1 MLIEINVPTPGES
14 ITQVLFSRKLV
25 EEGSVIEKDTEIAEI
40 DSDKATLS
48 IISEHSG
55 KIHFLVEEGDTIPV
69 ASVIASLNT
78 DFVAVISESAPLQAD
93 LSTLVDTP
101 SVEVETLRTIDKTLE
116 ATPLAQ
122 RIMDAEN
129 VSPKEVEQYLQN
141 KKITKEIVTEFLNHK
156 NESNLKNVTNSRTQE
171 RQKLSPL
178 RQKLA
183 QRLVSVKNETAML
196 TTFNEI
202 DMSFV
207 NEIKSKYNDK
217 FKQKHGVSFG
227 YMSLFTKAA
236 SIALQKFKNV
246 NSQIDGDD
254 IISFDYTDIAIAVS
268 APKGLLVPVL
278 RNVEMQS
285 IPEIEISIKDYA
297 AKAREGKL
305 SLEEMQGGT
314 FTITNGGVFGSLMST
329 PIINPPQSAILGMH
343 NILDRPI
350 ALNGQVVIRP
360 MMYIALSYDHRIID
374 GRDSV
379 GFLKL
384 IKELIENP
392 MQLLTEGQNPIEK
405 LLDL

>member
-1 MLIEINVPTPGES
+1 
-14 ITQVLFSRKLV
+14 
-25 EEGSVIEKDTEIAEI
+25 
-40 DSDKATLS
+40 
-48 IISEHSG
+48 
-55 KIHFLVEEGDTIPV
+55 
-69 ASVIASLNT
+69 
-78 DFVAVISESAPLQAD
+78 
-93 LSTLVDTP
+93 
-101 SVEVETLRTIDKTLE
+101 
-116 ATPLAQ
+116 
-122 RIMDAEN
+122 MDAEN
-129 VSPKEVEQYLQN
+129 VSSKEVEQYLQN

-156 NESNLKNVTNSRTQE
+156 NESNLMNVTNSRIQE

-207 NEIKSKYNDK
+207 IDIKSKYNDK

-285 IPEIEISIKDYA
+285 IPEIEISIKNYA
-297 AKAREGKL
+297 SKAREGKL

-384 IKELIENP
+384 IKELLENP
-392 MQLLTEGQNPIEK
+392 MQMLTEGKNPIEK

>member
-69 ASVIASLNT
+69 ASVIATLDT
-78 DFVAVISESAPLQAD
+78 DFVKVASQSDFQQTD
-93 LSTLVDTP
+93 LVGSVDNP
-101 SVEVETLRTIDKTLE
+101 RVEVENVLPIVKTIE

-129 VSPKEVEQYLQN
+129 VSPKEVEQFLQN
-141 KKITKEIVTEFLNHK
+141 KKITKEIVTDFLNHK
-156 NESNLKNVTNSRTQE
+156 NDANLIDVTNSRTQE

-207 NEIKSKYNDK
+207 IDIKSKYNDK

-285 IPEIEISIKDYA
+285 IPEIEISIKNYA
-297 AKAREGKL
+297 SKAREGKL

-384 IKELIENP
+384 IKELLENP
-392 MQLLTEGQNPIEK
+392 MQMLTEGKNPIEK

>member
-14 ITQVLFSRKLV
+14 ITQVLFSKKLV

-69 ASVIASLNT
+69 ASVIATLDT
-78 DFVAVISESAPLQAD
+78 DFVKVISESAPLQTD
-93 LSTLVDTP
+93 LLRSLDSP
-101 SVEVETLRTIDKTLE
+101 SVEVENARSIDKTIE
-116 ATPLAQ
+116 TTPLAQ

-129 VSPKEVEQYLQN
+129 VSSKEVEQYLQN

-156 NESNLKNVTNSRTQE
+156 NESNLMNVTNSRIQE

-207 NEIKSKYNDK
+207 IDIKSKYNDK

-285 IPEIEISIKDYA
+285 IPEIEISIKNYA
-297 AKAREGKL
+297 SKAREGKL

-384 IKELIENP
+384 IKELLENP
-392 MQLLTEGQNPIEK
+392 MQMLTEGKNPIEK